1 MGLADLHIH
10 TRYSHDGLN
19 TVPAVLARAKRIGLD
34 VIAITDHDEMRG
46 SLYALTLASG
56 YGVEVIPGIEIS
68 TAEGDLLALDVL
80 RKVAPGLTLIDTV
93 LQVQELGGFCV
104 APHPMSVGLGMRSLS
119 AYSILRA
126 LRNPQV
132 AQTLIGIEIYNATT
146 IDKLGNHYAEV
157 LSQHLEIAILGNSD
171 AHVIRAVGLGATE
184 FEGYTAQHLRKA
196 IRKRKTKIH
205 KTKEWNSARILGS
218 WAVNYLGRAFTRF
231 ARTT

>member
-1 MGLADLHIH
+1 MGLADLHLH
-10 TRYSHDGLN
+10 TRFSHDGIIS
-19 TVPAVLARAKRIGLD
+19 VPAVLARARRIGLG
-34 VIAITDHDEMRG
+34 VIAITDHDEIRG
-46 SLYALTLASG
+46 SLHALELAPG

-68 TAEGDLLALDVL
+68 TAEGDLLALDIL
-80 RKVAPGLTLIDTV
+80 EKVDPGLPLIDTV
-93 LQVQELGGFCV
+93 LQVQKLGGFCV

-126 LRNPQV
+126 LRSPEV

-157 LSQHLEIAILGNSD
+157 LSQQLEIATLGSSD
-171 AHVIRAVGLGATE
+171 AHVIRAIGLGATE
-184 FEGYTAQHLRKA
+184 FEGHTAQHLRKA
-196 IRKRKTKIH
+196 IRKRKTRIH